1 MLTNLD
7 PANSHFVAQLNDI
20 QARMDRAQ
28 KQITSGLRITTPDDA
43 PDQISEL
50 LSARAALQS
59 TQQTNANLGR
69 VKTEADAAEKAL
81 SQASSAFER
90 VRVLGTEG
98 ANFTQSADTRATI
111 AAEVGTVLE

>member
-1 MLTNLD
+1 MAFFFLIIST
-7 PANSHFVAQLNDI
+7 
-20 QARMDRAQ
+20 ARGQDQSLVSERFDRVEV
-28 KQITSGLRITTPDDA
+28 R
-43 PDQISEL
+43 
-50 LSARAALQS
+50 RAIC
-59 TQQTNANLGR
+59 R

-111 AAEVGTVLE
+111 ALVGQVTLDGLWHAVPSFPTVSEVWLRLLEAYGL